1 MPDRLIPSKAKVYK
15 NKVRI
20 NFEAD
25 WDYLLEKACTFYER
39 KPYIGTTTGYTY
51 VDYADELTDTFTS
64 SDSWLQIIRKNGH
77 EIYSQ
82 RGHGIDLDNRIATR
96 FEWRWEVRSPR
107 HFPRGAKSVIEWNLW
122 ERYCEINK
130 LTTPINVVQ
139 PEQCWFCCYSGLSY
153 DKVVEHFSKTWGV
166 PRTE

>member
-1 MPDRLIPSKAKVYK
+1 MRV
-15 NKVRI
+15 
-20 NFEAD
+20 NFGAD
-25 WDYLLEKACTFYER
+25 WDYLLEKASEQYER
-39 KPYIGTTTGYTY
+39 TPYLKPTQGYSY
-51 VDYADELTDTFTS
+51 VNYSDEWTNMLTS
-64 SDSWLQIIRKNGH
+64 SDSWLQIIRKNGY

-96 FEWRWEVRSPR
+96 FEWRWEISTSR
-107 HFPRGAKSVIEWNLW
+107 HFPVGAKSVVEWNLW

-130 LTTPINVVQ
+130 VETNIEVNQ
-139 PEQCWFCCYSGLSY
+139 PEECWFCCYSGLPY